1 MAQHFILSNISNI
14 SNMLSRSQK
23 KKYTLQE
30 VLGSQIGRVQCFL
43 NRELSFLLN
52 CGKITSIQG
61 NVNIETALLFSPVAL
76 IVASKYYLLTG
87 SLLFKDRSWGADR
100 DYNCP
105 SHHTAEVSQEQA
117 GWWRG
122 LYPSVSK
129 NYGAS
134 AAHGIRTRAT
144 PSNLTRV

>member
-1 MAQHFILSNISNI
+1 MTVE
-14 SNMLSRSQK
+14 MLSKSQK

-30 VLGSQIGRVQCFL
+30 VLASPIGRVQYFL

-61 NVNIETALLFSPVAL
+61 YINTETAQLFSVVAI
-76 IVASKYYLLTG
+76 IVASKYYSKYYLLTG
-87 SLLFKDRSWGADR
+87 SLLFKGRSWGA

-105 SHHTAEVSQEQA
+105 SHHTPEVSQEQA

-129 NYGAS
+129 NYRAS

-144 PSNLTRV
+144 SNNLTRVWK